1 MMHDLLPPEHKC
13 SANFVVGKN
22 IIPDCKKTRA
32 DIRDSFYEFILGKIN
47 VFPYENFTL
56 SIEGNDGL
64 FSVFSF
70 KLKDKENLYFNA
82 DMFLASSKKTIRD
95 HCDHIG
101 IMRFDRGD
109 FFLRMVEKYNNHEDK
124 YDYETAFMQIFNAF
138 ACAIMIINSQ
148 HVERE
153 PVVIAEKLNKS
164 RAKSGKP
171 ALKDYIVIKLT
182 EETKRRLCETVNGE
196 KVFRRPH
203 WRRGHLRHLGDGR
216 IVPVSACIVNFNG
229 EHVDPKLYVVK
240 A

>member
-13 SANFVVGKN
+13 SANFVTGRN
-22 IIPDCKKTRA
+22 LIPDCKTTRA
-32 DIRDSFYEFILGKIN
+32 EIRDSFYEFLLGKIN

-64 FSVFSF
+64 YSIISF
-70 KLKDKENLYFNA
+70 KLKDRDDLSFDA
-82 DMFLASSKKTIRD
+82 DMFIYSNKIKE
-95 HCDHIG
+95 CEHIG
-101 IMRFDRGD
+101 IMWFDGVDFSMRMAERFNIHKDKR
-109 FFLRMVEKYNNHEDK
+109 KYEDI
-124 YDYETAFMQIFNAF
+124 FMQIFNAF
-138 ACAIMIINSQ
+138 AVSIMIINSK

-153 PVVIAEKLNKS
+153 HVEISEKLNKS

-182 EETKRRLCETVNGE
+182 EETKRRLCDTVNGE

-229 EHVDPKLYVVK
+229 EPVDPKLYVVK